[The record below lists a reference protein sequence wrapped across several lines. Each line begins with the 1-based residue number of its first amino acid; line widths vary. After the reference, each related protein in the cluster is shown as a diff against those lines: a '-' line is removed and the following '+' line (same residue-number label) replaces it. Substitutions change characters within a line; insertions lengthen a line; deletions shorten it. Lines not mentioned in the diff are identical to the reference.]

1 VFLEQPGG
9 PHDPVEGP
17 AACFVFAIEVV
28 KFPGTIHAKS
38 YEEVV
43 LAEEPA
49 PFVVKQD
56 AVGLEGVFNV
66 GAGFLV
72 LFLQI
77 HGVPEKIESH
87 KRGLAPLPGD
97 GNPGGL
103 VEFQELPDISFVD
116 LCRHP
121 EIAPGIELFFLQKK
135 TVVAMEIAG

>member
-1 VFLEQPGG
+1 MKRFLGHSPWQTDKTSHPWQQRGSEFFLSLPNFLCCS
-9 PHDPVEGP
+9 E
-17 AACFVFAIEVV
+17 
-28 KFPGTIHAKS
+28 
-38 YEEVV
+38 
-43 LAEEPA
+43 
-49 PFVVKQD
+49 
-56 AVGLEGVFNV
+56 
-66 GAGFLV
+66 AGFLV

-87 KRGLAPLPGD
+87 KGGLAPLPGD